1 MTGISYQKDLVVLVP
16 DRNTEFAVKGVLTRP
31 QALGIREI
39 SSEIF
44 VHTGRDSGCYLGSH
58 DFLRPMCH
66 NFRHA
71 LVIFDRVGCGREDH
85 SREEIEEK
93 VGLKLAVS
101 GWEDR
106 AAVVVIDPELEAWVW
121 SDSPQVASCLGWTSD
136 LANLRRWLSK
146 NGWWPSSSLKP
157 PDPKLAVEQVLRKV
171 RKPRSSAIYEQLARR
186 VSFQRC
192 TDPAFLKFRHIMREW
207 FGR

>member
-44 VHTGRDSGCYLGSH
+44 VHIGRDAGCYLGSH
-58 DFLRPMCH
+58 DFLRPMCQK
-66 NFRHA
+66 FQHA

-85 SREEIEEK
+85 PREEIEEK

-121 SDSPQVASCLGWTSD
+121 SDSPEVVSCLGWTSD

-171 RKPRSSAIYEQLARR
+171 RKPRSSAIYEQLARC